1 MPGTQVR
8 HILSSARRLRDMHL
22 STSFVE
28 HSLRPGIAGRTPH
41 AALVRARLCSKAL
54 HYSRRRQRNAHQPIA
69 SHM

>member
-41 AALVRARLCSKAL
+41 AALVSARLCSKAL
-54 HYSRRRQRNAHQPIA
+54 HYSRHRQRNAHQPIA

>member
-1 MPGTQVR
+1 
-8 HILSSARRLRDMHL
+8 MHL